1 MEKFTSKQ
9 ERLMEKA
16 RDLKNKVLK
25 KVTALQIFK
34 GTKKS
39 GKQIIKDSDKVVI
52 FKMENGQEF
61 ITNGYFMIK
70 KGYDK
75 AMDEM
80 LVKFADKV
88 EVMEQ
93 KMKTFYTGYESDYA
107 MVTNADVRVF
117 NTLLTT
123 EKTTMITKNDSM
135 DTYHAYMNSYYYRYF
150 EKKVSKM
157 GISSTVQPVVM
168 FDDKNEFVGCILPV
182 RMTLEGKKEF
192 ENTLTFEEFN
202 EGEKLI
208 KEYRETLLVEI
219 IEGNTDECLEQAVA
233 DTERRKKEFDGFIA
247 SELKVIKNID
257 GYYEVGY
264 ELEGINELYTHI
276 SVYGT
281 RDYGHYDYFLNK
293 PDTKRLAER
302 MLEKIQKELEKNT
315 IEKVENDMERK
326 QFKKADVT
334 KSMIELGKFLKES
347 KRTEEEIR
355 NKIWDIFPK
364 ADEIFYRKEDES
376 VSFIAGVDYV
386 GAKPTKNTML
396 EIDENF
402 ARVESMDGLMYNIYQ
417 EEDKIKMSADVM
429 VTYVDKWGM
438 DYEYDV
444 VIKEYEVEIPR
455 YKEMKKHIK
464 DITDTVE
471 EFGWTV
477 MNILVNIK
485 EENCVGA
492 VIENKY
498 GKLKLEGLY
507 AGDDK
512 GDESIELAKKLAN
525 YYDVEIIDANG
536 MDIHDLEEEKI
547 LEQLSELV
555 SPEMLVAIADKL
567 GLPSI
572 EEEVSPEPTAE
583 DVAEWQGLENKKE
596 KEEEVKEVKDI
607 KIINKTD
614 NEVLE
619 KLLKEVIEK
628 TKEFEFNE
636 EITICDYDLDRVYL
650 DNKKSDD
657 LTIRMW
663 NITQFTKE
671 NKEVVLSIEWTLFEN
686 IDNHGEEVS
695 CGFTRIEMPPE
706 QEKEIGCK
714 LDMYI
719 ELYNSYNEEIEE
731 LDMELA
737 IDGLSEQRVRCLKS
751 IRKILEDRINNAQSK
766 ITSLGEVYVVKYT
779 QRTMSIPSQVRVFK
793 KLEDAE
799 KFADTNENT
808 LEVEGIYIAKN
819 GKLIEL
825 DEEKLTPEIK
835 EITKRL
841 DDIAKDIEKNDGYYD
856 YNLENGCTL
865 RLFTDESN
873 PIGITLE
880 IFDSSGMF
888 YMRKVGDE
896 NIHEYIDKVEKA
908 QDVLVYEKYG
918 LDDYID
924 SETGNVAID
933 VKDIKNKGN
942 IFGTPLEEVIDKLLK
957 ENKEFEMKLFN
968 ENYIKEPHYM
978 IFRKGEIKNE

>member
-107 MVTNADVRVF
+107 MVTNADVRVY

-182 RMTLEGKKEF
+182 RMTLDGKKEF
-192 ENTLTFEEFN
+192 ENTLTLEEFN

-208 KEYRETLLVEI
+208 KEHRETLLAEI
-219 IEGNTDECLEQAVA
+219 IESNTDECLEQAVA

-302 MLEKIQKELEKNT
+302 MLEKIQKELEKNI
-315 IEKVENDMERK
+315 IEKVENEMNKK
-326 QFKKADVT
+326 Q
-334 KSMIELGKFLKES
+334 LKE
-347 KRTEEEIR
+347 EE
-355 NKIWDIFPK
+355 
-364 ADEIFYRKEDES
+364 
-376 VSFIAGVDYV
+376 
-386 GAKPTKNTML
+386 
-396 EIDENF
+396 
-402 ARVESMDGLMYNIYQ
+402 Q
-417 EEDKIKMSADVM
+417 
-429 VTYVDKWGM
+429 
-438 DYEYDV
+438 
-444 VIKEYEVEIPR
+444 
-455 YKEMKKHIK
+455 MKKDMK

-471 EFGWTV
+471 ELGWTV

-507 AGDDK
+507 AGADK
-512 GDESIELAKKLAN
+512 GDESMELAKKLAN
-525 YYDVEIIDANG
+525 YYEVEIIDANG

-547 LEQLSELV
+547 LEQLSELA

-751 IRKILEDRINNAQSK
+751 IRKTLEDRINNAQSK

-924 SETGNVAID
+924 SETGNVVID